1 MSHIRFGPNTLGLN
15 QARHVTSFLLIFFSF
30 FFLFIIH
37 FFLFYFLII
46 FFHHL
51 FFSSHLFSLAIDLF
65 FFFSFFSLSLF
76 HLLFFYSLSS
86 HLHLYP
92 FFFIFYFPIP
102 HFFLNLHLTFL
113 FFYKSVNKKE
123 LIKPWVHCIL
133 FFYGSIYLFKQ
144 IIHSFIQ
151 INFFFGIFCLWM
163 TINFLEFL
171 TPLDEDRR

>member
-65 FFFSFFSLSLF
+65 FFFSFFFLSLF

-113 FFYKSVNKKE
+113 FFFKSVNKKE

-151 INFFFGIFCLWM
+151 IKFFFWHL
-163 TINFLEFL
+163 L
-171 TPLDEDRR
+171 PLDDHQFPRIPNTSR